1 MSQVRD
7 ASPRAVEHEPIA
19 WGLVATATLIAG
31 ATIALIWLA
40 AVPWGPVVCPAI
52 YPMPTNCVP
61 EYRAGT
67 AVVMSL
73 VVSAVYISTILAA
86 VVGRRSRALVVAGV
100 ALLSLLMIA
109 SYLLIAWA
117 PGFPIGALSGPLA

>member
-1 MSQVRD
+1 MTAAATTNDRRID
-7 ASPRAVEHEPIA
+7 RAPMA
-19 WGLVATATLIAG
+19 WGFVVTATLLAG

-67 AVVMSL
+67 ALVMTLIVVAAYIATVL
-73 VVSAVYISTILAA
+73 VATR
-86 VVGRRSRALVVAGV
+86 GRRSRALVIAGV
-100 ALLSLLMIA
+100 AMLALMMIA
-109 SYLLIAWA
+109 SYLVIAWA
-117 PGFPIGALSGPLA
+117 PGFPI